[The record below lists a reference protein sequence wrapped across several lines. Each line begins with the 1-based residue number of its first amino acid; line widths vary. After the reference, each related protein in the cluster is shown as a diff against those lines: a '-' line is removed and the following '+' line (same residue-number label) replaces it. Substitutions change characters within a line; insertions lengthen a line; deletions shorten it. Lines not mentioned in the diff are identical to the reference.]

1 MELGLVIRRRKLLQL
16 TRGGAIIGMIKLLA
30 APVRS
35 IVRFPLF
42 QLAVVVAVILFLQAG
57 DDKSARGQMFN
68 GLDELVEST
77 VGLFSAVFNVKSFT
91 KSWLTTGF
99 WIAYVYLACLLIL
112 TLLRVV
118 ISKVVDF
125 VGWSNLFGLR
135 NAIARERGI
144 AAYRAWVPFERIRP
158 VGIPQEKWEEAFAW
172 PANNE
177 PPYPPLAQRISRGV
191 ISYVG
196 VLLIAA
202 ILLQVLTPFPVLTWL
217 GGLIKMLV
225 G

>member
-1 MELGLVIRRRKLLQL
+1 VSAFVSKADIAVPLP
-16 TRGGAIIGMIKLLA
+16 TPAGATMGTIKLLA
-30 APVRS
+30 APIRS

-42 QLAVVVAVILFLQAG
+42 QLAIVVAVILFLQAA

-68 GLDELVEST
+68 GLDKLVEST
-77 VGLFSAVFNVKSFT
+77 VGLFSALFNVKSFT

-112 TLLRVV
+112 FLVRVA
-118 ISKVVDF
+118 ISAVVDF
-125 VGWSNLFGLR
+125 VGWSNAFWLR

-144 AAYRAWVPFERIRP
+144 AAYRAWVPLERIRP
-158 VGIPQEKWEEAFAW
+158 VNIPQERWEETFAW

-177 PPYPPLAQRISRGV
+177 PPYPPLAQRILRGLIGYVVV
-191 ISYVG
+191 ILV
-196 VLLIAA
+196 AA
-202 ILLQVLTPFPVLTWL
+202 ALLQVFTPFPILTWL
-217 GGLIKMLV
+217 GELTKMLV